1 MVNQFAG
8 QRDTLFLAGKTILEY
23 YSLDGASKWAYLA
36 YLAAFL
42 ATFTMGAWA
51 GLAFRKYGVR

>member
-1 MVNQFAG
+1 MVNQFGG
-8 QRDTLFLAGKTILEY
+8 QDVPFLAGNTVLQY
-23 YSLDGASKWAYLA
+23 YSLDGASKWAYLG
-36 YLAAFL
+36 YLAAFF